1 MKRNLL
7 TSIFLPLLLLVAAGI
22 TIFCFNPLFS
32 APITNRAPAK
42 KSIPAPAVATRVG
55 YIPLP
60 QGYERV
66 ANAKGSFAEWLQ
78 NIRVKKDNTVYLY
91 NGQPKRNQEAQY
103 AVLDIPVGKKD
114 LQQCADAVMRLRA
127 QYLLSQKRY
136 AEIWFSDNNGKKYIC
151 PKPVDSIHFERYLE
165 NVYTHC
171 GTLSLEKQLRPVA
184 DFTTIQPGDVLIK
197 GGSPGHAVIV
207 MDMAKNKEGKK
218 IYLLAQSYMPA
229 QDIHLLKNP
238 IYKDLSPW
246 YLADTDN
253 QFIYT
258 PEWTFTTKQLKRW

>member
-7 TSIFLPLLLLVAAGI
+7 TSIFLPLLLIVAVGI

-32 APITNRAPAK
+32 APVKNRATAK
-42 KSIPAPAVATRVG
+42 KSIPAPAIPTRVG
-55 YIPLP
+55 NISLP
-60 QGYERV
+60 EGYERL
-66 ANAKGSFAEWLQ
+66 AAAKGSFAEWLQ
-78 NIRVKKDNTVYLY
+78 KVAIKKDNTVYLY

-127 QYLLSQKRY
+127 QYLLSQKRH
-136 AEIWFSDNNGKKYIC
+136 AEIWFSDNNGKKYVC

-165 NVYTHC
+165 NVYAHC
-171 GTLSLEKQLRPVA
+171 GTLSLEKQLRSVA
-184 DFTTIQPGDVLIK
+184 DITTIQPGDVLIK

-207 MDMAKNKEGKK
+207 MDMAVNKEGKK

-246 YLADTDN
+246 YWADTDN
-253 QFIYT
+253 PFIYT
-258 PEWTFTTKQLKRW
+258 PEWTFTAKQLKRW